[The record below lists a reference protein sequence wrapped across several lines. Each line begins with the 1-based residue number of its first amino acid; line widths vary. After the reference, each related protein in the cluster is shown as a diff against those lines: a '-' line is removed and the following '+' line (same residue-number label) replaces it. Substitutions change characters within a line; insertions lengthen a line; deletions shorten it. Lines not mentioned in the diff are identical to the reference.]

1 MSSRRARPILV
12 TGSHRSG
19 STWVGKMIASH
30 PRVAYVEEPFNAHV
44 RAECPVR
51 HMWHLVTEED
61 EAAFRAYVGGVLRFR
76 HPWGESLRGG
86 PAARWLADA
95 AFGTLLGL
103 WRRLRGARP
112 LLKDPIALFSAE
124 WLAETFG
131 MDVVVLIR
139 HPAAFA
145 SSLKRLGWT
154 FPFPDLLAQSRLL
167 KGPLAPFEDDIRR
180 VYAAPEDV
188 IDHAVLIWRILH
200 YTILKY
206 RLRHP
211 EWVFVRHEDLSLRP
225 AEEFR
230 ALFDRL
236 GLDFR
241 EDVRRTV
248 EAFTSRGNA
257 SEAPEGAVHELRRD
271 SRANVWNWA
280 HRLSPAEVARVR
292 AGTEDL
298 ARHFYPEPGW
308 WTTQGRQRRSA

>member
-1 MSSRRARPILV
+1 
-12 TGSHRSG
+12 
-19 STWVGKMIASH
+19 MIASH

-44 RAECPVR
+44 RPECPVR

-61 EAAFRAYVGGVLRFR
+61 EGPFRAYISRLLAFR
-76 HPWGESLRGG
+76 DGAGRRG
-86 PAARWLADA
+86 LTDA

-124 WLAETFG
+124 WLADTFG

-154 FPFPDLLAQSRLL
+154 FPFPDLLAQPQLL
-167 KGPLAPFEDDIRR
+167 RTHLAPFEDDIRR
-180 VYAAPEDV
+180 VHAAPDDV
-188 IDHAVLIWRILH
+188 IEHAVLIWRILH
-200 YTILKY
+200 YVILKY

-211 EWVFVRHEDLSLRP
+211 DWVFVRHEDLSLRP
-225 AEEFR
+225 ADEFR
-230 ALFDRL
+230 ALFVRL

-241 EDVRRTV
+241 PEVRRTV
-248 EAFTSRGNA
+248 EAFTSRENA
-257 SEAPEGAVHELRRD
+257 SEAPAGAVHELRRD

-280 HRLSPAEVARVR
+280 QRLRPEEIARVR

-298 ARHFYPEPGW
+298 ARRFYPEPGW
-308 WTTQGRQRRSA
+308 WATQERLRRGA